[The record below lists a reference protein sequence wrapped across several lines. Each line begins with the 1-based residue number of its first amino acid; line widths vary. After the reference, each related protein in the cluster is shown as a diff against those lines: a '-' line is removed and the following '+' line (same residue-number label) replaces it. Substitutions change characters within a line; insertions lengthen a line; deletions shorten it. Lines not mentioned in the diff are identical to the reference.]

1 MSNKFERY
9 KKDLKNLITRGAL
22 LCYVMAKELNNG
34 VLTGP
39 NLDEVS
45 PDIQAKIKKTSFNQ
59 EYDKWYNESL
69 AIIRLLMPDRLDEF
83 RLLYKN
89 EKRKEI
95 SYETYTVSDY
105 LIGLVRKTTY
115 GDITVPTSCG
125 YSKYERQ
132 FQIVMSLESR
142 FESSLFDMQQLVQA
156 DMFDSELDAAREL
169 WKKGFLRAA
178 GAICGVILEKHFAI
192 VLSNHQDTIAKKVPH
207 ISDYNEAL
215 KNNDIIE
222 IPTWRFIQRL
232 GDLRNLC
239 DHNKDTEPTKDDV
252 DELIKGTDKI
262 LKTLY

>member
-1 MSNKFERY
+1 MSTKFDNY
-9 KKDLKNLITRGAL
+9 KKDLENLIARGTL
-22 LCYVMAKELNNG
+22 LTFSMVYELEG
-34 VLTGP
+34 KIVG
-39 NLDEVS
+39 LDKIS
-45 PDIQAKIKKTSFNQ
+45 PDVQSKIKTTSFKK

-83 RLLYKN
+83 RSLYRN
-89 EKRKEI
+89 EKRKEVT
-95 SYETYTVSDY
+95 YETYGVADY
-105 LIGLVRKTTY
+105 LLGLQVTR
-115 GDITVPTSCG
+115 GDRVILATSTG
-125 YSKYERQ
+125 FTKFQRQ
-132 FQIVMSLESR
+132 VQIVSSLEHC
-142 FESSLFDMQQLVQA
+142 FKSSLFEIQQLVQA
-156 DMFDSELDAAREL
+156 DMFDSEVDAAREL

-192 VLSNHQDTIAKKVPH
+192 VLSNHQVTMAKKVPH

-239 DHNKDTEPTKDDV
+239 DHNKDADPTKDDV
-252 DELIKGTDKI
+252 DELIKGTDKM

>member
-1 MSNKFERY
+1 MSNKFDKY
-9 KKDLKNLITRGAL
+9 KKDLDNLIARGTL
-22 LCYVMAKELNNG
+22 LIYSMAYEFNG
-34 VLTGP
+34 EKLG
-39 NLDEVS
+39 LDKMP
-45 PDIQAKIKKTSFNQ
+45 PDVQSKIKNTSFNR

-105 LIGLVRKTTY
+105 LINLVRKTSY
-115 GDITVPTSCG
+115 GEVTVPTSSA
-125 YSKYERQ
+125 YPKFERQ
-132 FQIVMSLESR
+132 FHIVMSLESR
-142 FESSLFDMQQLVQA
+142 FKSSLFDIQQLVQA
-156 DMFDSELDAAREL
+156 DMFDSEVDAAREL

-192 VLSNHQDTIAKKVPH
+192 VLSNHQVTMAKKVPH

-252 DELIKGTDKI
+252 DELIKGTDKM